1 MKRLSKKDLELHKG
15 KGVPLN
21 QGSVSGK
28 DAATQIPFC
37 GVTVGENCQTDQ
49 VNCYTRQDNCY
60 TGQEKC
66 HTELYTNCNCEG
78 ESKAETCNCYYTL
91 FDDCPN
97 TYRTC
102 AESASH
108 AELCCPQTQEGD
120 QCVPWSRDT
129 NCITPVTQ
137 QENCNKTQ
145 EGIACFSVNNC
156 QESVDFCHVKT
167 IGINGCQG

>member
-21 QGSVSGK
+21 QESVSGK

-37 GVTVGENCQTDQ
+37 GVTVGKNCQTDQ

-108 AELCCPQTQEGD
+108 AELCCPFTQEGD
-120 QCVPWSRDT
+120 QCVAWSRDT

-137 QENCNKTQ
+137 NCLRTEPCDGTKNCPETYVCPISS
-145 EGIACFSVNNC
+145 EGSCLNSCNC
-156 QESVDFCHVKT
+156 E
-167 IGINGCQG
+167 

>member
-15 KGVPLN
+15 KGIPLN
-21 QGSVSGK
+21 QGSDSSGK
-28 DAATQIPFC
+28 DAATQMPFC
-37 GVTVGENCQTDQ
+37 GATNG
-49 VNCYTRQDNCY
+49 DNCE

-66 HTELYTNCNCEG
+66 HTELYTNCDCEG
-78 ESKAETCNCYYTL
+78 ETNAETCNCYYTL

-156 QESVDFCHVKT
+156 QESVDFCQVKT